1 MNRLTFAIFN
11 FIDAINFFE
20 EHILCQNTI
29 YENYAEEKKETKFT
43 TYQHTESVIERVLF
57 RDRTHPVDRV
67 IINEFNQ
74 KTGVSLEEV
83 KMVYGTGADEYTRS
97 RHALAIVLGDKIY
110 FRNGA
115 YKPETEEGRKLL
127 VHELTHIAQNKNREA
142 YRMASKEYLENE
154 AEANERKEEYTA
166 DQVITQKIGNKEY
179 RIHKS

>member
-20 EHILCQNTI
+20 EHILCQNII

-57 RDRTHPVDRV
+57 RDRTHPVDSV
-67 IINEFNQ
+67 IINDFNQ
-74 KTGVSLEEV
+74 KTGADLEEV
-83 KMVYGTGADEYTRS
+83 KMIYGAGADEYTRS

-115 YKPETEEGRKLL
+115 YKPETEEGIFSFSPSNTIS
-127 VHELTHIAQNKNREA
+127 LTIGISEMNSFIHSGNCSNFRISSTFLTGTEEEFIVA
-142 YRMASKEYLENE
+142 YRM
-154 AEANERKEEYTA
+154 
-166 DQVITQKIGNKEY
+166 Q
-179 RIHKS
+179 